1 MDRPSD
7 GYTVIGLLGQKH
19 WDDPVTEDPKVRSM
33 EIWSFANTTA
43 DVHPM
48 HTHLVRFQVLNRQPF
63 DTQAYLQTGK
73 VNFTGIPRPPE
84 SNERPAWKDTIKTY
98 PGTITR
104 VIQRFDLPPG
114 AAIRPGQKFR
124 YVWHCHVLEHEDNE
138 MMRPYEVVG

>member
-104 VIQRFDLPPG
+104 VIQEI
-114 AAIRPGQKFR
+114 A
-124 YVWHCHVLEHEDNE
+124 
-138 MMRPYEVVG
+138 